1 MNDKAEFYPRI
12 EDFIRIY
19 HWHDL
24 PVGRN
29 PKAKTKKGNCLRMR
43 QILVDCGIDPELQDI
58 RAFAKK
64 AKNGLPICEDY
75 LLRNGSGGAN
85 NMRQARSMFSKRWL
99 NFYRHRGIPTEY
111 FDNWVGLSL
120 PGVRIEPFD
129 PCDQEENGFVSAC
142 ESLAFTNPEM
152 YKAYL
157 LAYGIGLRSSEILRA
172 KYDDFYEAGNHL
184 VRIHNP
190 KCGGSVQVRP
200 CDPTFWKLIKGLDDG
215 QGLIVPGN
223 DDLVTR
229 TFPAFLRDVGVKGGR
244 PVHRLRKY
252 CGHRIMRENNNNAF
266 VAMHALGH
274 SSVEMTQKI
283 YVGLPNLM
291 AS

>member
-1 MNDKAEFYPRI
+1 MNDKAVRI

-29 PKAKTKKGNCLRMR
+29 PKAKTKKGNCARMR
-43 QILVDCGIDPELQDI
+43 QILLDCGIDPELNDI
-58 RAFAKK
+58 RSFAKK
-64 AKNGLPICEDY
+64 
-75 LLRNGSGGAN
+75 AN

-99 NFYRHRGIPTEY
+99 NFYRHRGIPTQY

-129 PCDQEENGFVSAC
+129 PCDKEENGFVSAC
-142 ESLAFTNPEM
+142 ESLAFSKPEM

-172 KYDDFYEAGNHL
+172 KYDDFYEAGNYL